1 MTRLMGIASAVP
13 ILPPSDLPMNHTIII
28 TNWQHHKTEL
38 SNIRKQV
45 FIEEQA
51 VPEQDEWD
59 DLDATAIHFLVQSN
73 QGKALGCARLL
84 TEPLPDSGYTYH
96 IGRVA
101 LLQPF
106 RNQGIGHQ
114 LMVFI
119 IEYCQQHAPHQSIY
133 LHAQTP
139 RRVFYERLGFNA
151 QGDEFMDAGIP
162 HIHMLFGMQEHYC
175 G

>member
-1 MTRLMGIASAVP
+1 
-13 ILPPSDLPMNHTIII
+13 MNHTIII
-28 TNWQHHKTEL
+28 TDWQHHQTEL
-38 SNIRKQV
+38 SHIRKRV

-59 DLDATAIHFLVQSN
+59 DLDAAAIYFLVQSK
-73 QGKALGCARLL
+73 QGKAVGCARLL
-84 TEPLPDSGYTYH
+84 TEPLPQSGYTYH

-101 LLQPF
+101 LLKTF

-114 LMVFI
+114 LMTFI
-119 IEYCQQHAPHQSIY
+119 VEYCRRLAPQQPIY
-133 LHAQTP
+133 LLAQTP
-139 RRVFYERLGFNA
+139 RRTFYQRLGFNA

-162 HIHMLFGMQEHYC
+162 HIRMQFGAQEYPH